1 MTLATIGR
9 VEYRTRHEYNQRIR
23 RQTERNV
30 ERFRG
35 APWQA
40 IDGRIRELEREWD
53 IERGLDANAAGL
65 ALAGL
70 ALGILAEE
78 DLVAVLGEESFDA
91 EDPDVCADLHGPV
104 EDAFARLPD
113 LFELGIGYI
122 REPLGIP
129 ASALGIVRRV
139 GRAPPFGFAQLV
151 FRHGRMRKSTHKS
164 TPK

>member
-9 VEYRTRHEYNQRIR
+9 VEYRTRHEHNQRIR

-70 ALGILAEE
+70 ALGIFADRRFFILPAIAAGLLLQHALRGRCPVIPLLRRLGFRSQREIE
-78 DLVAVLGEESFDA
+78 DE
-91 EDPDVCADLHGPV
+91 
-104 EDAFARLPD
+104 R
-113 LFELGIGYI
+113 
-122 REPLGIP
+122 
-129 ASALGIVRRV
+129 SALLELLAGAQRELLA
-139 GRAPPFGFAQLV
+139 APPRQ
-151 FRHGRMRKSTHKS
+151 
-164 TPK
+164 